1 MLAVFIV
8 LGLLAAST
16 AGLFMWRVNT
26 WRVMSGDLV
35 CELEARKQCPFPL
48 VYDPAETSGLPAPV
62 RRYFE
67 TVLRPGQPLIA
78 AVALEHEGE
87 INLGGERPNWKPFTS
102 LQRVTTCPP
111 GFDWFARVP
120 LMSGIASGIA
130 AEVHDAFV
138 GGRGILRV
146 RVAGAVSLVDLTG
159 TADINKGELMR
170 YLAEGAWY
178 PTALLPSQGV
188 VWEAVDATS
197 ARATLE
203 MDGTQVSML
212 FRFAASGLIESVWAK
227 DRPMMEK
234 QGVRSMPW
242 EGRWTGVIEV
252 NGMRVPREGEVAWL
266 LPTGRRPYWW
276 GRVTHVRYAFSDDW
290 LPSTGESE
298 SSG

>member
-1 MLAVFIV
+1 VLAVFIV

-111 GFDWFARVP
+111 GFDWFGPCAVDVRNSFRNCCRGSRRVCWRQGYTLGAGCGGGVP
-120 LMSGIASGIA
+120 GGSDGNSGYQQGR
-130 AEVHDAFV
+130 VDALS
-138 GGRGILRV
+138 GGRGVVSDSAAAFSGGSMGSSRCDVCQGHAGSGWHSGQHAVPVRSVRLNRV
-146 RVAGAVSLVDLTG
+146 GLGKGPANDGKAGCPVYALGRPLDRCHR
-159 TADINKGELMR
+159 GER
-170 YLAEGAWY
+170 DARAAGRGSCLASSDRS
-178 PTALLPSQGV
+178 TALL
-188 VWEAVDATS
+188 A
-197 ARATLE
+197 
-203 MDGTQVSML
+203 GTGNPGPLRVFGRL
-212 FRFAASGLIESVWAK
+212 ASL
-227 DRPMMEK
+227 DR
-234 QGVRSMPW
+234 
-242 EGRWTGVIEV
+242 
-252 NGMRVPREGEVAWL
+252 
-266 LPTGRRPYWW
+266 
-276 GRVTHVRYAFSDDW
+276 
-290 LPSTGESE
+290 
-298 SSG
+298 